1 MKSKREL
8 HNTHQLNKGQEK
20 KREGNDR
27 QHGLFDLRIPLMM
40 LRERLSSQL
49 RHLLI
54 VSCFED
60 RNDLTIYHQSSR
72 LSALLSSLGNTCWNK
87 FITRFITRTSSSSR
101 GFLSCLSTISSRG
114 SLSTQTFRWTTNI
127 SKQVNKAFWQN
138 RFTPITNSLWGQ
150 NTEIVFCL
158 WLFIVVFFGQIAK
171 SLCLRCDYEKENNP
185 NSMIDTY
192 AL

>member
-1 MKSKREL
+1 MWDPSIQHVSIGMPSAFRECQTHQIICGMMHSVSARHIIFFFSKGSNLPLRVKSKREL

-101 GFLSCLSTISSRG
+101 GFLSC
-114 SLSTQTFRWTTNI
+114 
-127 SKQVNKAFWQN
+127 
-138 RFTPITNSLWGQ
+138 
-150 NTEIVFCL
+150 
-158 WLFIVVFFGQIAK
+158 
-171 SLCLRCDYEKENNP
+171 
-185 NSMIDTY
+185 
-192 AL
+192 